1 MNTPSLKVA
10 VVTGA
15 GSGIGRA
22 VALELLG
29 TGYAVVLAGRRA
41 DALEK
46 TRTAAGAD
54 ATRALVVPT
63 DVTSEQEVRRL
74 FETAQREYGRIDVLF
89 NNAGR
94 GGSAVPVD
102 EFSAQEWRDIV
113 DVNLTGMFL
122 CAQAAFRAMRHQDP
136 KGGRIINNGSISAHA
151 PRPMSIAYTATK
163 HAVTGLTKSLSLDGR
178 AYNIACG
185 QVDIGNAGTD
195 MTQRMQ
201 KGIIQ
206 ANGEVRVEPVMDVAH
221 VAQTVRA
228 MCEFPLET
236 NVQFV
241 TIMATKM
248 PFVGRG

>member
-46 TRTAAGAD
+46 TRTAAGVD

-74 FETAQREYGRIDVLF
+74 FDTAQREYGRVDVLF

-94 GGSAVPVD
+94 GGSPVPVD
-102 EFSAQEWRDIV
+102 EFSVQEWRDIV

-122 CAQAAFRAMRHQDP
+122 CAQAAFRVMRQQDP
-136 KGGRIINNGSISAHA
+136 QGGRIINNGSISAHA
-151 PRPMSIAYTATK
+151 PRPLSIAYTATK

-206 ANGEVRVEPVMDVAH
+206 ANGETRVEPVMDVAH

-228 MCEFPLET
+228 MCDFPLET

-248 PFVGRG
+248 PYVGRG

>member
-41 DALEK
+41 EALEK

-74 FETAQREYGRIDVLF
+74 FDTAQREYGRIDVLF

-94 GGSAVPVD
+94 GGTPVPVD

-136 KGGRIINNGSISAHA
+136 QGGRIINNGSISAHA

-206 ANGEVRVEPVMDVAH
+206 ANGEVQVEPVMDVAH

>member
-1 MNTPSLKVA
+1 MNTPPLKVA

-74 FETAQREYGRIDVLF
+74 FDTAQREYGRVDALF

-94 GGSAVPVD
+94 GGTPVPVD
-102 EFSAQEWRDIV
+102 EFSVQEWRDIV

-122 CAQAAFRAMRHQDP
+122 CAQAAFRVMRQQDP
-136 KGGRIINNGSISAHA
+136 QGGRIINNGSISAYA

-206 ANGEVRVEPVMDVAH
+206 ANGETRVEPVMDVAH

-228 MCEFPLET
+228 MCDFPLET

>member
-1 MNTPSLKVA
+1 MNAAPLKVA

-22 VALELLG
+22 VALELLSA
-29 TGYAVVLAGRRA
+29 GYGVVLAGRRE
-41 DALEK
+41 DALEE

-54 ATRALVVPT
+54 ATRAVVVPT
-63 DVTSEQEVRRL
+63 DVTKEQDVRRL
-74 FETAQREYGRIDVLF
+74 FDSAQREYGRVDVLF

-94 GGSAVPVD
+94 GGTPVPVD
-102 EFSAQEWRDIV
+102 EFSVQEWRDIV

-122 CAQAAFRAMRHQDP
+122 CAQAAFQVMRHQDP
-136 KGGRIINNGSISAHA
+136 QGGRIINNGSISAHA

-178 AYNIACG
+178 PYNIACG

-195 MTQRMQ
+195 MTERMK
-201 KGIIQ
+201 KGILQ
-206 ANGEVRVEPVMDVAH
+206 ANGETRVEPVMDVAH

-228 MCEFPLET
+228 MCDFPLET

-248 PFVGRG
+248 PYVGRG

>member
-1 MNTPSLKVA
+1 MNTSPLKVA

-15 GSGIGRA
+15 GSGVGRA

-63 DVTSEQEVRRL
+63 DVTSEQQVRRL
-74 FETAQREYGRIDVLF
+74 FDSAQREYGRVDVLF

-94 GGSAVPVD
+94 GGTPVPVD
-102 EFSAQEWRDIV
+102 EFSVQEWRDIV

-122 CAQAAFRAMRHQDP
+122 CAQAAFRVMRNQDP

-195 MTQRMQ
+195 MTQRMK

-206 ANGEVRVEPVMDVAH
+206 ANGEVAVEPVMDVAH

-228 MCEFPLET
+228 MCDFPLET

-248 PFVGRG
+248 PYVGRG

>member
-46 TRTAAGAD
+46 TRTAAGVD

-74 FETAQREYGRIDVLF
+74 FDTAQREYGRVDVLF

-94 GGSAVPVD
+94 GGTPVPVD
-102 EFSAQEWRDIV
+102 EFSVQEWRDIV

-122 CAQAAFRAMRHQDP
+122 CAQAAFRVMRQQDP
-136 KGGRIINNGSISAHA
+136 QGGRIINNGSISAHA
-151 PRPMSIAYTATK
+151 PRPLSIAYTATK

-206 ANGEVRVEPVMDVAH
+206 ANGETRVEPVMDVAH

-228 MCEFPLET
+228 MCDFPLET

-248 PFVGRG
+248 PYVGRG